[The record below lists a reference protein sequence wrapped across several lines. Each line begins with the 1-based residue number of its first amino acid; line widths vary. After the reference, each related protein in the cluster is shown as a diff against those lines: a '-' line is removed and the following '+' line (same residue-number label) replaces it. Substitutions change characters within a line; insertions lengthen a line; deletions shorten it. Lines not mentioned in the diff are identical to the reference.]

1 MVVIMTSTSESPA
14 APLLTTVLDQL
25 GGEIVAGTLIEG
37 RTFTLQDISVRFG
50 ISRTVAREAM
60 RALEQLGLV
69 SSSRRV
75 GITVLPE
82 SSWAVFDQSVIRW
95 RLATEEQRAKQL
107 RSLTELRVA
116 IEPIAAFNAATN
128 ASKEQAERILSLAE
142 DLRELGSRDRGASEE
157 FLEADQK
164 FHSLIFEASGNEM
177 IVALAP
183 SLLFALEGRTRY
195 GLQPEQPA
203 EEAIQAHERLAQSI
217 ANGEANEAEEASR
230 SLLAEVR
237 SALDS

>member
-1 MVVIMTSTSESPA
+1 MPTTPESPA

-25 GGEIVAGTLIEG
+25 GSEIVAGTLAEG
-37 RTFTLQDISVRFG
+37 RTFTLQDISARFG

-95 RLATEEQRAKQL
+95 RLATEEQRSKQL

-116 IEPIAAFNAATN
+116 IEPIAAFNAANHAT
-128 ASKEQAERILSLAE
+128 KEQSDKIVQLAE
-142 DLRELGSRDRGASEE
+142 ELRELGARDRGASEE
-157 FLEADQK
+157 FLEADKQ
-164 FHSLIFEASGNEM
+164 FHMLIFQASGNEM
-177 IVALAP
+177 ITALAP
-183 SLLFALEGRTRY
+183 SLLYALEGRTRY

-203 EEAIQAHERLAQSI
+203 EEALDSHELLAQSI
-217 ANGEANEAEEASR
+217 AAGDADKAEEASR

-237 SALDS
+237 GALYT